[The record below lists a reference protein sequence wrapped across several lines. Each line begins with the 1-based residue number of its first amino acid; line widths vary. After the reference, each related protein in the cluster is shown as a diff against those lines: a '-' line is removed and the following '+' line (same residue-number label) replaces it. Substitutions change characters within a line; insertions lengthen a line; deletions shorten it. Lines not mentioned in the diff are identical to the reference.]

1 MLTLESVSLEEL
13 FPFPAY
19 LVAAWVM
26 ESCPP
31 AHSYPSA
38 SRADGRTD
46 ARVMSD
52 IANLVSA
59 GVGETAPKL

>member
-1 MLTLESVSLEEL
+1 MLTLESVSLGEL

-19 LVAAWVM
+19 LVAARVM

-31 AHSYPSA
+31 AHPYPSA
-38 SRADGRTD
+38 SRADMRTD
-46 ARVMSD
+46 PVVMSD

-59 GVGETAPKL
+59 GVGETTPKL